1 MFQESS
7 RIRVRAVLDSLTTP
21 QKAALKKLLPPAKDS
36 KLPEVETQKYPS
48 AFLTALGIPEKYSI
62 LGCVAEELLATQ
74 ITPASLISITKKYTP
89 LTQVQESKILSSK
102 TTQPFLDAL
111 LETQA
116 KLLSSVKGEL
126 LYNQELQGEYV
137 EGHPDIITKSQIF
150 EVKLTGQLKEN
161 WQYFLFQVFSY
172 AALAPE
178 AEDIYLVLPLQK
190 SLWHFNTKSWKHRA
204 AYKNFLEEAAKEL
217 PGKRDTFLQGLAL
230 MELYRIGNHLQ
241 KLKSLPLTIQNF
253 PSYTKPY
260 QIFLSN
266 PQSTK
271 VSIPEEDLTL
281 TSTIIQATK
290 AKLFI
295 HSPYIINICYE
306 PGTQDDYHLTLLK
319 KNLEYGVKAGAK
331 GVVVH
336 VGKSTDK
343 PLEKALENMLHNIQ
357 AALEAATPEC
367 PLLLETPAGQGSEV
381 LTKYEEFVDFV
392 RIINDPRLR
401 ICVDTCHIFA
411 CGHEPQTYMERLLTS
426 KEKPLLHLVHF
437 NDSQAPCGSCVDRH
451 AFIGVGHIGYEKMEK
466 LAELCDSHGVPML
479 HE

>member
-1 MFQESS
+1 MELS
-7 RIRVRAVLDSLTTP
+7 RIRVRAILDSLTTP
-21 QKAALKKLLPPAKDS
+21 QKAALKKLLPPAKNI
-36 KLPEVETQKYPS
+36 KLPEVDTQKYPS
-48 AFLTALGIPEKYSI
+48 AFLTALNVPEKYSI
-62 LGCVAEELLATQ
+62 LGCVAEELLANE
-74 ITPASLISITKKYTP
+74 ITTASLISTTKKYIP
-89 LTQVQESKILSSK
+89 LTQVQESKITSSK

-116 KLLSSVKGEL
+116 KLLEVVKGEL

-137 EGHPDIITKSQIF
+137 EGHPDIQTKTQIF

-172 AALAPE
+172 AALAPQ

-190 SLWHFNTKSWKHRA
+190 SLWHFNTKSWKHKQ
-204 AYKNFLEEAAKEL
+204 AYKKFLEEAAKEL
-217 PGKRDTFLQGLAL
+217 PGKHDTMLQGLAL
-230 MELYRIGNHLQ
+230 MEVYRIGTHLQ

-271 VSIPEEDLTL
+271 VSIPEEELTL
-281 TSTIIQATK
+281 ASTLIQTTS

-295 HSPYIINICYE
+295 HSPYIINLCYE
-306 PGTQDDYHLTLLK
+306 PGTQEDYHLTLLK

-343 PLEKALENMLHNIQ
+343 PLEKALEYMLHNVQ

-392 RIINDPRLR
+392 RIINDPRLK

-411 CGHEPQTYMERLLTS
+411 CGHEPHSYMESILSS
-426 KEKPLLHLVHF
+426 KDKHLLHLVHF
-437 NDSQAPCGSCVDRH
+437 NDSSTPCGSCVDRH

-479 HE
+479 YE